1 MRLVIAA
8 VGKMR
13 AEPAGEIARDYAA
26 RAAAIG
32 RNIGFSGPDIIEVE
46 APRALAG
53 ATRQA
58 KERDLLSDA
67 APDGAKLA
75 LLDERGKNLNSEDF
89 ALTLARWRDDGA
101 PAAAFLI
108 GGADGHDDVLRRKA
122 DLLISFGAATWPHLL
137 VRAMLTEQLYRAM
150 TILTGHPYHRA

>member
-8 VGKMR
+8 VGKIR
-13 AEPAGEIARDYAA
+13 AEPAGAIMKDYAA

-32 RNIGFSGPDIIEVE
+32 RNIGFTGPDIHEVE

-53 ATRQA
+53 AARQA
-58 KERDLLSDA
+58 REGELLSA
-67 APDGAKLA
+67 AIPEGAKLV

-89 ALTLARWRDDGA
+89 AAALSRWRDDGA
-101 PAAAFLI
+101 AAAAFLI
-108 GGADGHDDVLRRKA
+108 GGADGHDADMRRRA
-122 DLLISFGAATWPHLL
+122 DLTLSFGAATWPHLL

-150 TILTGHPYHRA
+150 TILSGHPYHRA